1 MTVQDIADALG
12 MTCAAGSSG
21 MDREVTSGY
30 ASDLLSDVMGHA
42 RDGAIWVTSQVH
54 QNVVA
59 VALLLNL
66 SAVVIVGGLE
76 LMEDAAAKAEARG
89 MPMLSTE
96 LSAFEAVGRLYR
108 LGVGGEA

>member
-1 MTVQDIADALG
+1 LTVQEIADALG
-12 MTCAAGSSG
+12 MACVAGSSG

-66 SAVVIVGGLE
+66 SAVVIAGGLQ
-76 LMEDAAAKAEARG
+76 LMEDAAARADARG

-96 LSAFEAVGRLYR
+96 LPAFEVAGRLYR
-108 LGVGGEA
+108 LGVRGEV

>member
-1 MTVQDIADALG
+1 MTVSEIASVLG
-12 MTCAAGSSG
+12 MTCVAGREA

-42 RDGAIWVTSQVH
+42 PEGAIWVTSQIH

-66 SAVVIVGGLE
+66 SAVVIAGGLE
-76 LMEDAAAKAEARG
+76 LMEDAIVKADARS
-89 MPMLSTE
+89 MAMLATPM
-96 LSAFEAVGRLYR
+96 SAFEAVGRLYQ
-108 LGVGGEA
+108 LGVRGEV

>member
-1 MTVQDIADALG
+1 MTVQEIADALR
-12 MTCAAGSSG
+12 MTCVAGSSG
-21 MDREVTSGY
+21 MDGEVTSGY

-76 LMEDAAAKAEARG
+76 LMEDAADKADARG
-89 MPMLSTE
+89 VPVLSTR
-96 LSAFEAVGRLYR
+96 LPAFEVVGRLYQ
-108 LGVGGEA
+108 LGVRGEV

>member
-1 MTVQDIADALG
+1 MTVQEIADALG
-12 MTCAAGSSG
+12 MTCVAGRQG

-42 RDGAIWVTSQVH
+42 AEGAIWVTSQVH

-66 SAVVIVGGLE
+66 SAVVIAGGLQ
-76 LMEDAAAKAEARG
+76 LMEDAVAKADARS
-89 MPMLSTE
+89 MPMLSTR
-96 LSAFEAVGRLYR
+96 LPAFETVGKLYQ
-108 LGVGGEA
+108 LGVRGEV

>member
-1 MTVQDIADALG
+1 MTVQEIADALG
-12 MTCAAGSSG
+12 MTCAAGNSG

-42 RDGAIWVTSQVH
+42 QDGAIWVTSQVH

-66 SAVVIVGGLE
+66 SAVVIAGGLE
-76 LMEDAAAKAEARG
+76 LMEDAADKADARG
-89 MPMLSTE
+89 VPVLSTR
-96 LSAFEAVGRLYR
+96 LPAFEVVGRLYQ
-108 LGVGGEA
+108 LGVRGEV

>member
-12 MTCAAGSSG
+12 MTCVAGSPE

-42 RDGAIWVTSQVH
+42 QDGAIWVTSQVH

-66 SAVVIVGGLE
+66 SAVVIAGGLE
-76 LMEDAAAKAEARG
+76 LMEDAAGKADARG

-96 LSAFEAVGRLYR
+96 LPAFEAVGRLYQ
-108 LGVGGEA
+108 LGVRGEV

>member
-1 MTVQDIADALG
+1 LTVQEIADALG
-12 MTCAAGSSG
+12 MACVAGGSG

-66 SAVVIVGGLE
+66 SAVVIAGGLQ
-76 LMEDAAAKAEARG
+76 LMEDAAARADARG

-96 LSAFEAVGRLYR
+96 LPAFEVAGRLYR
-108 LGVGGEA
+108 LGVRGEV

>member
-1 MTVQDIADALG
+1 MTVQEIADALG
-12 MTCAAGSSG
+12 MTCLAGSSG

-42 RDGAIWVTSQVH
+42 QDGAIWVTSQVH

-66 SAVVIVGGLE
+66 SAVVIAGGLA
-76 LMEDAAAKAEARG
+76 LMEDATGKADARG
-89 MPMLSTE
+89 MPMLSTR
-96 LSAFEAVGRLYR
+96 LPAFEAVGRLYQ
-108 LGVGGEA
+108 LGVRGEV